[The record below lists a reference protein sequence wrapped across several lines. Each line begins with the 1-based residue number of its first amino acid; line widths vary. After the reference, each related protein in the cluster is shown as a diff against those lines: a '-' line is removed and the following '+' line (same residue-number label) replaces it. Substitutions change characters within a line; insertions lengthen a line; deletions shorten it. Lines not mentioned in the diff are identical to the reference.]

1 VRGFILD
8 VNHVSAHFNKVPTF
22 MERYRLFPPDT
33 QWRVCSVTLGEIE
46 AGHQM
51 SVSGDL
57 TKRDAYARFVIDE
70 YAYNAVEIT
79 ARTRVY
85 YASIIR
91 RIWNTVPP
99 PKSKLQTE
107 KHLVNNGV
115 DINDI
120 WMVSSA
126 WEHGLK
132 LLTSD
137 ALTSIRNILDVS
149 EVEFDCWI

>member
-1 VRGFILD
+1 MKGFLLD
-8 VNHVSAHFNKVPTF
+8 VNHVSAHFNQVPSF
-22 MERYRLFPPDT
+22 MAKYRLGPVDA
-33 QWRVCSVTLGEIE
+33 QWRVCSVTLAEIE

-51 SVSGDL
+51 SLSTDL
-57 TKRDAYARFVIDE
+57 ARRGEYAKFVIDE
-70 YAYNAVEIT
+70 YAYNAVDIT
-79 ARTRVY
+79 ASTRIY
-85 YASIIR
+85 YASIIG
-91 RIWNTVPP
+91 RIWKALPP
-99 PKSKLQTE
+99 PNGKIQTE

-137 ALTSIRNILDVS
+137 AMPCVRNVVDIS
-149 EVEFDCWI
+149 EVEFDSWI